1 MAKFTFTDVYNR
13 DIHNENVF
21 EINENVFDF
30 SFFIIFICSNR
41 KEIMKPV
48 TLKQIAE
55 QLNIS
60 VTTVSKALKDYSDI
74 SPKTKVLV
82 KEFAKTLNYKPNTF
96 AVNLRTKESKTIG
109 LIIPVIVHHFF
120 SNVIR
125 GIISQAE
132 KKGYLVII
140 LQSNESYELEKKQ
153 IDLLMSQRVDGI
165 LISLANGT
173 ANFSHLNEVIA
184 QDKPL
189 VMFDKIAKIVKCSKI
204 IIDDRKAAY
213 IATQHLIDTG
223 CKRIAH
229 FRGALLPQNS
239 IDRFLGYKKALLDND
254 MPYDPSLV
262 YICECGDMSFEEGK
276 KNAQQLLK
284 DHKDVDGIFINT
296 DLVAIGAMTEFN
308 KQGVKVPEDISIVG
322 FSNWFM
328 SSVISTTLTTIDQP
342 GYEMGR
348 AAFKQLYKEMKQL
361 KKNKPVV
368 YKEIVL
374 ETTLVKRESTK
385 EIVK

>member
-1 MAKFTFTDVYNR
+1 
-13 DIHNENVF
+13 
-21 EINENVFDF
+21 
-30 SFFIIFICSNR
+30 
-41 KEIMKPV
+41 MKPV

-60 VTTVSKALKDYSDI
+60 ITTVSKALKDYPDV
-74 SPKTKVLV
+74 SPKTKALV
-82 KEFAKTLNYKPNTF
+82 NELAKTLNYKPNAF

-153 IDLLMSQRVDGI
+153 LDLLMSHRVDGI

-189 VMFDKIAKIVKCSKI
+189 VMFDKIAKIVKCSKV

-213 IATQHLIDTG
+213 LATQHLIDTG

-239 IDRFLGYKKALLDND
+239 IDRFLGYKKALLDNN

-262 YICECGDMSFEEGK
+262 YICQCDDMSFEEGK

-284 DHKDVDGIFINT
+284 DHNDVDGIFINT
-296 DLVAIGAMTEFN
+296 DLVAIGALTEFN

-328 SSVISTTLTTIDQP
+328 SSVISPTLTTIDQP
-342 GYEMGR
+342 GFEMGKV
-348 AAFKQLYKEMKQL
+348 AFKQLYKEMKRI

-374 ETTLVKRESTK
+374 ETALVKRESTK
-385 EIVK
+385 K

>member
-1 MAKFTFTDVYNR
+1 
-13 DIHNENVF
+13 
-21 EINENVFDF
+21 
-30 SFFIIFICSNR
+30 
-41 KEIMKPV
+41 MKIV
-48 TLKQIAE
+48 TLKDIAE
-55 QLNIS
+55 HLNIS
-60 VTTVSKALKDYSDI
+60 VSLVSKALKDYPDVSK
-74 SPKTKVLV
+74 KTKLQV
-82 KEFAKTLNYKPNTF
+82 KELAKTLNYKPNSF

-120 SNVIR
+120 SNVIK

-140 LQSNESYELEKKQ
+140 LQSNESYDLEKKQ
-153 IDLLMSQRVDGI
+153 IDLLLSQRVDGI
-165 LISLANGT
+165 IISLANGT
-173 ANFSHLNEVIA
+173 ANFNHLNEVLA

-213 IATQHLIDTG
+213 TATQHLIDIG

-239 IDRFLGYKKALLDND
+239 IDRFLGYKKALLDNNL
-254 MPYDPSLV
+254 PYDPSLV

-276 KNAQQLLK
+276 KKAKQLLK
-284 DHKDVDGIFINT
+284 DHNNVDGIFINT

-308 KQGVKVPEDISIVG
+308 KQGVKIPEDISIVG

-328 SSVISTTLTTIDQP
+328 SSVISPTLTTIDQP
-342 GYEMGR
+342 GYLMGR
-348 AAFKQLYKEMKQL
+348 TAFKQLYKEIKAI
-361 KKNKPVV
+361 KNKKP
-368 YKEIVL
+368 KAPKIITL
-374 ETTLVKRESTK
+374 ETTLIERESTK
-385 EIVK
+385 QV